1 MRTRMGNPF
10 PIFVRELSVYKEL
23 PLVFSNSVFFVA
35 GLILITLSFTLR
47 RAPAGVRSTLCLIG
61 CVCAFVPLVYGALR
75 LGGRTLKDIA
85 RIDAPHTCKE
95 LTPAG
100 TRDLLSNMVGGSGGG
115 ANTFLIALGQASPDC
130 KTTFPQGPQGGK
142 RVLVFS
148 TAAES
153 EDSGGMQ
160 CVVGLKEHLAD
171 KHILLAGDP
180 NKKTGASS
188 EVDDD
193 NVSHIIC
200 VEESRHFDWK
210 ATPDPAGQSA
220 TVAMRGLEHYKSAV
234 KEMAKDFFID
244 VEAMLHM
251 KTKAVGRNVACD
263 IGKRRAIKCR
273 IACLKGTGR
282 HIVCLGMLNFL
293 RKVLLPSFGNRFVI
307 DLNSDNSDTLRSAP
321 QTLYSL
327 ARTQDAWNPAC
338 TCIALFLMGCLYP
351 RIDKSKGL
359 KPKYSLD
366 LNEANAWDTEEI
378 KKAHSLEKG
387 ILDALKLNSKESLLP
402 TLKTE
407 HAAVQSRNR
416 DKGLQTLYDN
426 CGTPLTPTDCK
437 IVCEIHAAIQ
447 EASTYFL
454 PLQLVHE
461 LQDGFC
467 KNFSPS
473 PLTDAVLKGVGERRD
488 VLQAALAKGKN
499 DAEDALIQNLEA
511 FHPEA
516 DYFPHEFGANK
527 NVGEQSDETISILRS
542 ILTLDGSLFSKRSMW
557 HLDHIAYS
565 TYISALAILNTD
577 WGPILRPASA
587 EIVHGGNDDVNSG
600 SLLHSLWEFVKAVLQ
615 NDKKNTVKTAIENL
629 THAIEWFENN
639 VEHYRSKEYNTR
651 DEIATTQEYQL
662 VGSSRSEPGF
672 QTHFHNLNDIQ
683 QKANE
688 AAVAKAAAGTAPGTA
703 AGTAAVAALG
713 SSGPSGA
720 SGASGASGP

>member
-1 MRTRMGNPF
+1 MRFFFLLRIEETGGAVRRTPQKEKKKREQDTPKERVLYCPMRTMMGNPF
-10 PIFVRELSVYKEL
+10 PIFVREFSVYKEL
-23 PLVFSNSVFFVA
+23 PLVLSNLAFLVA

-47 RAPAGVRSTLCLIG
+47 RAPAGVRPTLCLIG

-100 TRDLLSNMVGGSGGG
+100 TRALLSNMVGGRGDG

-142 RVLVFS
+142 RVLVYS
-148 TAAES
+148 SAANS
-153 EDSGGMQ
+153 EESGGVQ

-171 KHILLAGDP
+171 KRILLAGDP

-193 NVSHIIC
+193 DVSHIIC

-210 ATPDPAGQSA
+210 ATPDGQSA
-220 TVAMRGLEHYKSAV
+220 TVAMSGLEHYKSEV
-234 KEMAKDFFID
+234 KKMAQDFFTD
-244 VEAMLHM
+244 VETMLHM

-307 DLNSDNSDTLRSAP
+307 DLNSDTLRSAP

-351 RIDKSKGL
+351 EIDESKGL
-359 KPKYSLD
+359 KRKYSLN
-366 LNEANAWDTEEI
+366 LNTATTWNHEDNI
-378 KKAHSLEKG
+378 KAHSLEKG
-387 ILDALKLNSKESLLP
+387 ILDALSPDDSSGASGELLQAL
-402 TLKTE
+402 TTA
-407 HAAVQSRNR
+407 HAPVQSPNR
-416 DKGLQTLYDN
+416 DTNLKTLYDN
-426 CGTPLTPTDCK
+426 CGTPLTAADCK

-461 LQDGFC
+461 LQKGFC
-467 KNFSPS
+467 ENFSPS

-488 VLQAALAKGKN
+488 VLLTAARAEGKS
-499 DAEDALIQNLEA
+499 DKIDALIETLQN
-511 FHPEA
+511 FKPE
-516 DYFPHEFGANK
+516 DYFPDEFGQND
-527 NVGEQSDETISILRS
+527 NVGDQSEETIKMLQS
-542 ILTLDGSLFSKRSMW
+542 ILTLDGSLFSKQSMW
-557 HLDHIAYS
+557 HLDSKAYAS
-565 TYISALAILNTD
+565 YINALAILNTD
-577 WGPILRPASA
+577 WGPILRPT
-587 EIVHGGNDDVNSG
+587 GGENLPKDDG
-600 SLLHSLWEFVKAVLQ
+600 SLLHALWKFIEAVLQ
-615 NDKKNTVKTAIENL
+615 NDKKQTVEEAIEKLVN
-629 THAIEWFENN
+629 AIDWFK
-639 VEHYRSKEYNTR
+639 EHVDLISQTAYTGR
-651 DEIATTQEYQL
+651 DDIAIAQEYQL
-662 VGSSRSEPGF
+662 VGSAPGF
-672 QTHFHNLNDIQ
+672 ETHFHELSDIEENAEKQ
-683 QKANE
+683 AE
-688 AAVAKAAAGTAPGTA
+688 AAAAT
-703 AGTAAVAALG
+703 
-713 SSGPSGA
+713 
-720 SGASGASGP
+720 